1 MANIICGNR
10 YAPVEPSNRV
20 ESRSELALV
29 SRLSV
34 KICLKNSK
42 YGRESLGKISF
53 LIVAMQCFGLVKC

>member
-10 YAPVEPSNRV
+10 YAAVEPSNR
-20 ESRSELALV
+20 EDSKSELALV

-42 YGRESLGKISF
+42 YGRESLGEISF